1 MGVINERRRM
11 KPSYFFLFFKFP
23 QILLYLLS
31 THFHL
36 TFGLINLQ
44 FNKTKS
50 SFKIAIFADLHFG
63 ENSWTDWGPQQDA
76 NSINAMN
83 SLLHHE
89 NPDFVVYLGDVITA
103 NNIPIANASLYWD
116 QATSPTRERGIPW
129 AGVFGNHDDAH
140 FVWPKE
146 WFSKEGIP
154 PLHCSQPNTS
164 LIGDGNCSFMG
175 TTRLE
180 LMNYQIG
187 NDMLSF
193 SQHGSRNLW
202 PSVSNYVLQ
211 ISSSENPESPVAFM
225 YFLDSG
231 GGSYPEVISSA
242 QVEWLKGISEA
253 INPDYRVP
261 EIFFW
266 HIPSKAYQ
274 KAAPWLFFVPQPCV
288 GSINKEWVCT
298 QESEEGIMKI
308 LKGRPSVQAVFVGHD
323 HGNDWCC
330 PYKKL
335 WLCYARHT
343 GYGGYGNW
351 ARGARILEIV
361 DRPFTLKSWI
371 RMEDGF
377 VHSHILL
384 SSHAAYPAPI
394 FLLLVL
400 LLVLFFGI
408 KPFYR
413 ADLISKAK
421 TFVSPIA

>member
-89 NPDFVVYLGDVITA
+89 NP
-103 NNIPIANASLYWD
+103 
-116 QATSPTRERGIPW
+116 
-129 AGVFGNHDDAH
+129 
-140 FVWPKE
+140 
-146 WFSKEGIP
+146 
-154 PLHCSQPNTS
+154 
-164 LIGDGNCSFMG
+164 GDGNCSFMG